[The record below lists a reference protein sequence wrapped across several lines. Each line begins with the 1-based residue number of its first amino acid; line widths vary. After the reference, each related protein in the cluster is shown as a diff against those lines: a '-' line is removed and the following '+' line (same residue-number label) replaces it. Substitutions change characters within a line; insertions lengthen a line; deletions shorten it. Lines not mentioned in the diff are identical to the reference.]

1 MEIVMETMDRHQR
14 PLVIARGGAS
24 ATAPE
29 HTIAAFEAA
38 MGEGADAIGLRVRL
52 TRDGHPVVFGPAM
65 LQRTTNGRGPLSAHT
80 MRDLKRLDAG
90 SWKDPRFG
98 GQRIQTLQEV
108 MERFRDRTRF
118 WIELPEDG
126 DDHDGIEERVVSTIE
141 IYEAVELS
149 HVQSA
154 HRKALDRVRALNQE
168 VKLAAMWTTGP
179 LDHALQTARAFDAVC
194 ASHEGLGV
202 AVVETIRA
210 AGLGCY
216 IETVDEPALVDRLI
230 GWRVDGIF
238 TGRPGLVRARVDQ
251 PESRS

>member
-1 MEIVMETMDRHQR
+1 METMERVDRR
-14 PLVIARGGAS
+14 PLVIARGGAA

-38 MGEGADAIGLRVRL
+38 IGEGADAIGLRVRL

-108 MERFRDRTRF
+108 LERFRDRTRF

-126 DDHDGIEERVVSTIE
+126 DDHNGIEDRVVSTIE
-141 IYEAVELS
+141 IYEAVELCQVYS
-149 HVQSA
+149 VD
-154 HRKALDRVRALNQE
+154 REALDRVRALNQE
-168 VKLAAMWTTGP
+168 VKLATRWTTGP
-179 LDHALQTARAFDAVC
+179 LDRALQAARALDAVC
-194 ASHEGLGV
+194 AAVEGLGV
-202 AVVETIRA
+202 ADVETIRA

-216 IETVDEPALVDRLI
+216 VETADEPALVDRLV

-238 TGRPGLVRARVDQ
+238 TGWPGRVRARIDRS
-251 PESRS
+251 ESRS